1 MDKQHPPASGTP
13 RGFAPRL
20 PEGMG
25 RLLLA
30 ALLVAVV
37 VGMRPLA
44 FFLQASQ
51 EVSLRPGD
59 VVQYA
64 LRLFV
69 FVLVPLLVLAAVL
82 LLPRAR
88 FLRVPAT
95 ALLLA
100 AAVALWIQGYFLV
113 WDYGAL
119 DGKPLN
125 FAAYTWHGV
134 GEVLAWA
141 GIFGLFLWQRQR
153 AAAAAKGIFLVVAAT
168 IGFGAAA
175 AYANLPPE
183 PWHKRYDVKMDT
195 YYTFS
200 KTKNV
205 LFLVFDATRSD
216 VFGEIFAGMTPAE
229 KSLFDGFTFFRNT
242 TGSFN
247 ATNPAVSGFLT
258 GEPYD
263 HAEDSVV
270 AFSRMFTSGTSVPA
284 ALKKAGYV
292 SEVYPYNMGS
302 VHITPANVDNLL
314 DKGWASGPGSE
325 RTVERE
331 LAKLRLVARFNFTP
345 HFLKTVLFDASE
357 MYATSMP
364 QAARAASRP
373 APSAAAPSAAADEA
387 ARADDALPPAL
398 ATHVDWDRQRIEA
411 FATRMTFRE
420 EPVFKY
426 LHFHGGHTPF
436 IHDETY
442 AGRRMPLNLDSY
454 ARQYKGS
461 VLHFT
466 RAIVDSLK
474 KAGVYDNTMLVILGD
489 HGVHVPQP
497 GEDVDVQQMV
507 SEWLRPLLLVKP
519 FGPAAAPLKTSS
531 APVSLFDVP
540 ATVFEATGLEYPGQ
554 ARSAFRVPEDARR
567 VRETYARIP
576 GKDNASEFQSGA
588 FIYTVDGNVH
598 DPAAWKRQP
607 ALLLAGKGR
616 VPVRLEDMDETLT
629 ALRKHLGD
637 TSRHIIKDPK
647 P

>member
-1 MDKQHPPASGTP
+1 MEKLQSPASGTP
-13 RGFAPRL
+13 RRFAPRL
-20 PEGMG
+20 PEGTG

-30 ALLVAVV
+30 VLLVAVV

-59 VVQYA
+59 AVQYA
-64 LRLFV
+64 LRLFAL
-69 FVLVPLLVLAAVL
+69 VLVPLLLLAAVL
-82 LLPRAR
+82 LLPKARA
-88 FLRVPAT
+88 LRVPAT

-100 AAVALWIQGYFLV
+100 AAGALWLQGYFLV

-125 FAAYTWHGV
+125 FDAYTWHGV
-134 GEVLAWA
+134 GEVLAWLA
-141 GIFGLFLWQRQR
+141 IFGLFLWQRQR
-153 AAAAAKGIFLVVAAT
+153 VAASAKAIFLVVAAT
-168 IGFGAAA
+168 IGFGAAT

-205 LFLVFDATRSD
+205 LFLVFDSTRSD
-216 VFGEIFAGMTPAE
+216 VFPEILAGMAPAE
-229 KSLFDGFTFFRNT
+229 KALFDGFTFFRNT
-242 TGSFN
+242 TGAFN

-258 GEPYD
+258 GDVYD
-263 HAEDSVV
+263 HAEDSVI

-284 ALKKAGYV
+284 ALKKAGFV

-302 VHITPANVDNLL
+302 VHITPDVVDNLL
-314 DKGWASGPGSE
+314 DKGWASGPGSDP
-325 RTVERE
+325 TVERE

-345 HFLKTVLFDASE
+345 HFLKTVLFDASV

-364 QAARAASRP
+364 QATRAATRP
-373 APSAAAPSAAADEA
+373 ASSAAAEPVPGDE
-387 ARADDALPPAL
+387 ALPPAL
-398 ATHVDWDRQRIEA
+398 ATHVDWDRTRIEA
-411 FATRMTFRE
+411 FATRMAFRE

-426 LHFHGGHTPF
+426 LHFHGAHTPF
-436 IHDETY
+436 VHDETY

-461 VLHFT
+461 LLHFT

-474 KAGVYDNTMLVILGD
+474 KAGVYDNTMVVILGD
-489 HGVHVPQP
+489 HGVHVPQ
-497 GEDVDVQQMV
+497 GEPAHVDQMV
-507 SEWLRPLLLVKP
+507 SDSLRPLLMVKP
-519 FGPAAAPLKTSS
+519 FGPASGPIKTSA

-540 ATVFEATGLEYPGQ
+540 ATVFEATGLQYPGQ
-554 ARSAFRVPEDARR
+554 ALSVFRVPEGTRR

-576 GKDNASEFQSGA
+576 AKDNASDYKSGA
-588 FIYTVDGNVH
+588 FIYTVDGDVH
-598 DPAAWKRQP
+598 DRATWKLQP
-607 ALLLAGKGR
+607 AMLLTGKGR
-616 VPVRLEDMDETLT
+616 VSVRYEDMDETLA
-629 ALRKHLGD
+629 ALRKYLGD
-637 TSRHIIKDPK
+637 TSRHIIKDRK